1 MIDLQTLS
9 LFCGAIML
17 LLITPGPNM
26 AFVMSHGF
34 TYGWRG
40 GLAVALGIGA
50 ADVVLTILTAAGV
63 TGLVAAWPPSFDI
76 IRYVGAIYLLW
87 MAWKALQG
95 GTLGENIIAHKV
107 SLSTVFA
114 RAVLNSLLN
123 PKALLFFLVFL
134 PQFVTPGKGMIAQQL
149 IVLGLVLTLIALI
162 FHAALGAFG
171 STLSRWF
178 AGKKRLGKLQPK
190 VLASVLTLMAVR
202 LMVMSRP

>member
-9 LFCGAIML
+9 LFCGAVML
-17 LLITPGPNM
+17 LLISPGPNM

-40 GLAVALGIGA
+40 GLAVALGISA
-50 ADVVLTILTAAGV
+50 ADAVLTILTATGV

-76 IRYVGAIYLLW
+76 IRYVGAVYLLW

-95 GTLGENIIAHKV
+95 GKLSTSVIEQKV
-107 SLSTVFA
+107 SLRTVFV
-114 RAVLNSLLN
+114 RATLNSLLN
-123 PKALLFFLVFL
+123 PKGLLFFIVFL
-134 PQFVTPGKGMIAQQL
+134 PQFVTPSAGTIAQQL
-149 IVLGLVLTLIALI
+149 IVLGLVLTLIAFV

-171 STLSRWF
+171 GAISRWF
-178 AGKKRLGKLQPK
+178 AGKSSLGKLQSR

-202 LMVMSRP
+202 LMLMSRP

>member
-9 LFCGAIML
+9 LFCGAVML

-40 GLAVALGIGA
+40 GLAVSLGIGA
-50 ADVVLTILTAAGV
+50 ADIVLTILTATGV

-76 IRYVGAIYLLW
+76 IRYVGAVYLLW

-95 GTLGENIIAHKV
+95 GKPGKNVIDNKV
-107 SLSTVFA
+107 SLRTVFV
-114 RAVLNSLLN
+114 RSMLNSLLN
-123 PKALLFFLVFL
+123 PKALLFFIVFL
-134 PQFVTPGKGMIAQQL
+134 PQFVTPSNGMIAQQL
-149 IVLGLVLTLIALI
+149 IVLGLVLTVIAFV
-162 FHAALGAFG
+162 FHAVLGAFG
-171 STLSRWF
+171 STINRWF
-178 AGKKRLGKLQPK
+178 AGKERLGKLQHR
-190 VLASVLTLMAVR
+190 VLAAVLTLMAVR

>member
-114 RAVLNSLLN
+114 RAMLNSLLN

-134 PQFVTPGKGMIAQQL
+134 PQFVTPGKGMI
-149 IVLGLVLTLIALI
+149 I